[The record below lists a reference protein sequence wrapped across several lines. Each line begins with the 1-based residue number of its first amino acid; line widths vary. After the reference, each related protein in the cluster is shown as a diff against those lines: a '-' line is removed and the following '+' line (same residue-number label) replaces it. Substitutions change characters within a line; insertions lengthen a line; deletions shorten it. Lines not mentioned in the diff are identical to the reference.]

1 MFLKYYEFIE
11 DVLARGN
18 GVSLSEIRDLIKSE
32 EEIDLQN
39 SEGKIFLEES
49 FGNQIPFCESDKK
62 NQLSFAFSSSV
73 DIKDVNNVLRSINT
87 LKSAANILQQPLF
100 SVDFGLKDKFCDT
113 EELKYAWRN
122 TICMGKYKSS

>member
-39 SEGKIFLEES
+39 SEVKMFLKERFE
-49 FGNQIPFCESDKK
+49 NQIQFCDSDKL
-62 NQLSFAFSSSV
+62 NQSSFVFSSSG
-73 DIKDVNNVLRSINT
+73 DIKDVINVLHSIDT
-87 LKSAANILQQPLF
+87 IKSAASILRQSLF
-100 SVDFGLKDKFCDT
+100 SVDFGL
-113 EELKYAWRN
+113 
-122 TICMGKYKSS
+122 